1 MPKLT
6 KRVIDAAEIRAAEY
20 FIWDNE
26 LPGFGLRMLPS
37 GRKVYSVQ
45 YRSGRRSRRISLGP
59 STVLTCEQAR
69 TRGDSNS

>member
-26 LPGFGLRMLPS
+26 LPGFGLRMRRAA
-37 GRKVYSVQ
+37 RKA
-45 YRSGRRSRRISLGP
+45 I
-59 STVLTCEQAR
+59 
-69 TRGDSNS
+69 